1 MASPM
6 LFLSEFSGLRSA
18 ASLPLRRNA
27 TSEDFVS
34 SVSFKTNAVLYS
46 SFLLQTTNVCLIR

>member
-1 MASPM
+1 M
-6 LFLSEFSGLRSA
+6 LLSEFSGLRSA

-34 SVSFKTNAVLYS
+34 SVSFKTNAVLACSS
-46 SFLLQTTNVCLIR
+46 SFLHPY

>member
-6 LFLSEFSGLRSA
+6 LLSEFSGLRSA
-18 ASLPLRRNA
+18 SSLPLRRNA

-34 SVSFKTNAVLYS
+34 SVSFKTNAVLASPFFFFLS
-46 SFLLQTTNVCLIR
+46 SPVLAS